1 MNFTSSTEGDME
13 IFLSVVGTHLGK
25 IGAETVLDLYVDTA
39 ITDPAPE
46 RVLEEMIEEARSAQG
61 PASARRGD
69 PLMAVPLDLHSQRGL
84 ERFSLLA
91 HRTIG
96 CEASVGA
103 ELVFSTVENERIVC
117 LDLPQGDVEALEA
130 EARLEGAK
138 SLIRVA

>member
-1 MNFTSSTEGDME
+1 MNFTSSTDADME

-25 IGAETVLDLYVDTA
+25 IGADTVLDLYVDEA
-39 ITDPAPE
+39 ITDPEPK
-46 RVLEEMIEEARSAQG
+46 RIFEEMIEEVRSAQG
-61 PASARRGD
+61 PTSGRRGD
-69 PLMAVPLDLHSQRGL
+69 PLMAVPLDLLSERDL

-96 CEASVGA
+96 CEASLGA

-130 EARLEGAK
+130 EARLAGAE
-138 SLIRVA
+138 SLSRVA